1 MKKKII
7 VVVVLVILV
16 LGGYAV
22 CKATQKKETMLPKI
36 SYYYEM
42 HISGKLIISIREV
55 GSLWISTIISVLKR
69 WIRLIK

>member
-36 SYYYEM
+36 SYYYE
-42 HISGKLIISIREV
+42 ICGYPRL
-55 GSLWISTIISVLKR
+55 SVC
-69 WIRLIK
+69 